1 MKIENIKL
9 QNPTHKWGNRIALL
23 SVVLYRARVYK
34 CKKPV
39 SKPHL
44 STGGI
49 TFRQDKVEATPILK
63 GFIHFQG
70 TNLSAPGH
78 TAGNRTRT
86 QTQPKFSL
94 EKNLFCMTQTTIVTK
109 GFRIL
114 NKEEE
119 VQATGPTV
127 GCSGSRPHVS
137 SSAQHRH
144 KDRFMRVRQALA
156 HHAGRNP
163 TEASGSG

>member
-1 MKIENIKL
+1 MKIENIQL
-9 QNPTHKWGNRIALL
+9 QNPTHKWGNRIALPSAL
-23 SVVLYRARVYK
+23 LYRARVYK

-44 STGGI
+44 TPGVI

-70 TNLSAPGH
+70 TNSAP
-78 TAGNRTRT
+78 AGNRTRT
-86 QTQPKFSL
+86 QTQAKFSL
-94 EKNLFCMTQTTIVTK
+94 EKNLFCMIQTIVTK

-127 GCSGSRPHVS
+127 GCSGSRPRVS
-137 SSAQHRH
+137 STAQQ
-144 KDRFMRVRQALA
+144 RQ
-156 HHAGRNP
+156 GKIQ
-163 TEASGSG
+163 

>member
-9 QNPTHKWGNRIALL
+9 QNPTHKWGNRIALPSAL
-23 SVVLYRARVYK
+23 LYRARVYK

-44 STGGI
+44 TPGVV

-63 GFIHFQG
+63 DFIHFQG
-70 TNLSAPGH
+70 TKLSAPGH
-78 TAGNRTRT
+78 TAGNKTRT

-94 EKNLFCMTQTTIVTK
+94 EKNLFHMTQNIVTK

-119 VQATGPTV
+119 VQATRPTV

-137 SSAQHRH
+137 STAQQ
-144 KDRFMRVRQALA
+144 RQ
-156 HHAGRNP
+156 GKI
-163 TEASGSG
+163 